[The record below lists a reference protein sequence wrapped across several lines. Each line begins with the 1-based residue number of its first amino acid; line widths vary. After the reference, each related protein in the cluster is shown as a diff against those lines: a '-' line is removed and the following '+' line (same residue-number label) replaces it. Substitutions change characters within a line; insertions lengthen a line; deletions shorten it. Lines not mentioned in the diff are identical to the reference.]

1 MCFVADENMRVKN
14 IINKLYQNTCRAP
27 NVERPSTI
35 DISNMMGSTA
45 NVPTQN
51 HLLDS
56 PSSARNFFQ
65 QSTTFHTLQPLSP
78 PKTTSK
84 VNFGKIYL
92 NSAKPT
98 LPKRGGSEI
107 PVFKSYKKI
116 VTPS

>member
-14 IINKLYQNTCRAP
+14 IINKLYQNTSRAQT
-27 NVERPSTI
+27 VEGPTTI

-56 PSSARNFFQ
+56 PSSAKIFNQ
-65 QSTTFHTLQPLSP
+65 KSTTFHTLQPLSP

-84 VNFGKIYL
+84 ANFGKIYL
-92 NSAKPT
+92 NSA
-98 LPKRGGSEI
+98 
-107 PVFKSYKKI
+107 
-116 VTPS
+116 